1 MAADEVL
8 EIRVS
13 DAITIREW
21 LKNRAKQQGIKGY
34 VFEVISGEEFYRDQG
49 KWVLKERIIDWQ
61 NDWYREVVT
70 DSETGAIIQECS
82 EPLSKHRGHGSAKRR

>member
-21 LKNRAKQQGIKGY
+21 LKERAKHQGIKGY
-34 VFEVISGEEFYRDQG
+34 VFEMISGDEFSQG
-49 KWVLKERIIDWQ
+49 QGQWVRKARLIDWQ
-61 NDWYREVVT
+61 NDWYEEVVT
-70 DSETGAIIQECS
+70 DPETGAIIHECS
-82 EPLSKHRGHGSAKRR
+82 EPLSEHRGHGSAKRK